1 MKKLIATILLI
12 QTNLLAFGQATSYL
26 DFKVS
31 EQEIIFQ
38 KIITADSITVAKLE
52 AFYKG
57 QSYVSNLESKVDGL
71 QFDLNDI
78 NVDYKKF
85 QYSQVNTPII
95 LQTGKFSGKVTVGVK
110 DGKYRI
116 TVKSIQL
123 TGNMGYKMITEKD
136 NLTRYATKNNGTI
149 LAEDW
154 CKPNMFGLLN
164 KAFIDKLELKKTDSD
179 W

>member
-1 MKKLIATILLI
+1 MKKLIALVILI
-12 QTNLLAFGQATSYL
+12 QVAFLAFGQATSYG
-26 DFKVS
+26 DFKVA

-38 KIITADSITVAKLE
+38 KIFTADSITVAKLE
-52 AFYKG
+52 EFYKK
-57 QSYVSNLESKVDGL
+57 QTYISNLESKTDGL

-95 LQTGKFSGKVTVGVK
+95 LQTGKFSGKVSVGVK

-116 TVKSIQL
+116 TIKSIQL

-149 LAEDW
+149 VAEDW